1 MDVAHHGL
9 AAVLV
14 GVVGQDHA
22 GVVHD
27 GGDVRG
33 LAPGGAGHVQYSL
46 PRLGG
51 QSHHREQGARAL
63 KDGESII
70 QLEASDKSIDQL
82 EASIKSIDQ

>member
-27 GGDVRG
+27 GGDVCG
-33 LAPGGAGHVQYSL
+33 LPPGGAGHVQHSL
-46 PRLGG
+46 PGLRG

-63 KDGESII
+63 EDEERVKNIV
-70 QLEASDKSIDQL
+70 QL
-82 EASIKSIDQ
+82 EASIVSK

>member
-1 MDVAHHGL
+1 MDVAHYGL

-27 GGDVRG
+27 GGDVGG
-33 LAPGGAGHVQYSL
+33 LAPGGAGHVQHSL

-51 QSHHREQGARAL
+51 QGHHGEQGARAL
-63 KDGESII
+63 NDE
-70 QLEASDKSIDQL
+70 ERDKC
-82 EASIKSIDQ
+82 